1 MRALLLFILLL
12 FIALTLPAQIRL
24 HQIENL
30 PVQFHAP
37 GTLYAIGD
45 VVKTSDGMLYRATAS
60 TTTTPPGADWEGFD
74 SGGAAADG
82 NGILDGGIDTVASYG
97 WWAFPLNEGADAYG
111 RFSYGREQ
119 NSNSFISGPVYTAA
133 GGEQA
138 AFFFTVD
145 SLGNYVAGEFTFN
158 DGLNTTRYR
167 PGSMF
172 FQGSSAPFGQTLSFT
187 STGMQF
193 NATLIGS
200 PYIAMPT
207 AGPGVSANGRVRVT
221 DGTGATTW
229 EDYTPAA
236 DITDDQQISISND
249 TIFLE
254 DGGFVVVPAGGGG
267 TPGEDAEYS
276 FFTTTDTDATTSGH
290 VVRWNQTS
298 PATSGWLLTGQ
309 TDLSP
314 PEDGDYLVIATV
326 GITHDNRAELQVEL
340 SKNGTPQSPVVRNY
354 VVRDANQNDG
364 GITLIYPIS
373 LTTSDDISIR
383 AISVIDGTGDAP
395 INPDITSMFV
405 QRLDIADGTGAGA
418 DQTLSISNDTIF
430 LTNGGFVVLPESG
443 GGGGTDDQTLS
454 LSGRTLSIL
463 NGNSVSIP
471 WERNGSLIGS
481 SDVTRV
487 GIGTTS
493 PAQPLQISVSGS
505 NFNDRPGIALNN
517 TAFSGFWGALHGDG
531 AIGSIGQSYS
541 SDGGLFF
548 RGFTYSSRP
557 AFRLQGYV
565 GTASPLSGDAAVSIE
580 GLKYDAGNSGSLK
593 YQAMNGNDLLLSVTA
608 GFPTGQTEALAL
620 RANFTGNLGLWNYDS
635 GIAGSN
641 GQVLGWSGGVLQPIT
656 LAGGGTDSQTL
667 SINGNELSISNGN
680 TITLPTGGGGGSD
693 GNQNYIIAT
702 GSYDPDNPLSNWTQ
716 PGASNG
722 STAAVYFDNGVAKY
736 EYNGTTWTKVIFI
749 PSYVTQAREGFA
761 VFEDVHPENPVE
773 TQNHA
778 YTYVG
783 THNRT
788 YFAWARETNVEAYVS
803 YYDHDLKEFGP
814 EVAWGIPRSG
824 ATDDHAVPGIVVAN
838 DGHILLFQEELLGTA
853 GFANNSPV
861 HIRRST
867 NPEDISSWSAVSGSP
882 FSNRASYLYPN
893 VMPNGDVVMY
903 MRSDHEYMSCWRS
916 TDNGVSWEN
925 FDGSSIGSSTASG
938 PHIVSLPSN
947 NWCYLFTAQVK
958 GGLAVI
964 VRHRN
969 GNISEYPNSHVLFTS
984 DNITYG
990 NWTWWVNGQS
1000 GGWSKNVDTG
1010 GAISLTELNNNAL
1023 IVGDAGE
1030 TEDVV
1035 SAKQFQ
1041 VSDGYMWIYYL
1052 YNPDPSTLATTAR
1065 LRVFDSNYNQVTD
1078 VDIFDNINNP
1088 PAALRSFSYMGMN
1101 VHDAANGEASFIFPN
1116 GTELWHI
1123 KTLDFGK
1130 NFTVQRKIT
1139 DYAGAEANGSRV
1151 QFFRNQRFNVSA
1163 LMFRMDTPDPELGV
1177 YIMDMRGDEW
1187 RWLTEPITE

>member
-1 MRALLLFILLL
+1 MRALILFVLLL
-12 FIALTLPAQIRL
+12 FLSLMLPAQKIRL
-24 HQIENL
+24 HQLEKL
-30 PVQFHAP
+30 PVEFHAP
-37 GTLYAIGD
+37 GTLYVIGD
-45 VVKTSDGMLYRATAS
+45 VVKTSDGLLYRATAS

-74 SGGAAADG
+74 VGGAAADG
-82 NGILDGGIDTVASYG
+82 NGILKGGIDTVESTG
-97 WWAFPLNEGADAYG
+97 WWAFPLNPDADAYG
-111 RFSYGREQ
+111 RFSIGRQQ
-119 NSNSFISGPVYTAA
+119 NSNSFTSGPVYTAA

-145 SLGNYVAGEFTFN
+145 SLGNYVNGEFVFN

-172 FQGSSAPFGQTLSFT
+172 FQGNSAPFGHTLSFT

-193 NATLIGS
+193 SATLTGS

-229 EDYTPAA
+229 EDYTPAG
-236 DITDDQQISISND
+236 DITDDQTLSLN
-249 TIFLE
+249 
-254 DGGFVVVPAGGGG
+254 G
-267 TPGEDAEYS
+267 
-276 FFTTTDTDATTSGH
+276 
-290 VVRWNQTS
+290 
-298 PATSGWLLTGQ
+298 
-309 TDLSP
+309 TDLSI
-314 PEDGDYLVIATV
+314 EDGNTVDLSVIQDGTIDGDSNPA
-326 GITHDNRAELQVEL
+326 NELQVL
-340 SKNGTPQSPVVRNY
+340 SINGQ
-354 VVRDANQNDG
+354 D
-364 GITLIYPIS
+364 
-373 LTTSDDISIR
+373 
-383 AISVIDGTGDAP
+383 
-395 INPDITSMFV
+395 
-405 QRLDIADGTGAGA
+405 
-418 DQTLSISNDTIF
+418 LSISNGNTV
-430 LTNGGFVVLPESG
+430 TLPS
-443 GGGGTDDQTLS
+443 GGGGTDSQTLS

-471 WERNGSLIGS
+471 WERTGSLIGS

-487 GIGTTS
+487 GIGTTA

-517 TAFSGFWGALHGDG
+517 TAFSGLWGTLHGNG

-565 GTASPLSGDAAVSIE
+565 GSSSPGADDAAVSIE

-593 YQAMNGNDLLLSVTA
+593 YQSMSGNDLIMSVTA
-608 GFPTGQTEALAL
+608 GFPTGQTEVLAL
-620 RANFTGNLGLWNYDS
+620 RANFTGNLGLWNYNS
-635 GIAGSN
+635 GIAGTN

-656 LAGGGTDSQTL
+656 ISSGSTQTL
-667 SINGNELSISNGN
+667 SISGDQLSISGGN
-680 TITLPTGGGGGSD
+680 TVTLPSGGGAAD
-693 GNQNYIIAT
+693 GNQNYITAT
-702 GSYDPDNPLSNWTQ
+702 GDYDPDSPLSNWTQ
-716 PGASNG
+716 PSAVNG

-736 EYNGTTWTKVIFI
+736 EYDGSAWTKVIFI
-749 PSYVTQAREGFA
+749 PNYVTQAREGFA
-761 VFEDVHPENPVE
+761 TFQNVHPENPVE

-778 YTYVG
+778 YTYIG
-783 THNRT
+783 SHHRT

-803 YYDHDLKEFGP
+803 YYDHEKKEFGP

-824 ATDDHAVPGIVVAN
+824 ATDDHAVPAIVVAN
-838 DGHILLFQEELLGTA
+838 DGHILLFQEQLLGTA
-853 GFANNSPV
+853 GFANNSPI

-882 FSNRASYLYPN
+882 FSNRGSYLYPN
-893 VMPNGDVVMY
+893 VMPNGDVVVY

-916 TDNGVSWEN
+916 TDNGVTWKN
-925 FDGSSIGSSTASG
+925 FDDTAIGSTTASG
-938 PHIVSLPSN
+938 PHIVSLPAN

-958 GGLAVI
+958 GGLSII

-969 GNISEYPNSHVLFTS
+969 GNVSEYPNSHALFTS

-990 NWTWWVNGQS
+990 NWTWWINGQT

-1010 GAISLTELNNNAL
+1010 GAISITELNDNCL
-1023 IVGDAGE
+1023 IVGDAAE

-1052 YNPDPSTLATTAR
+1052 YNPDPSTLATRAR
-1065 LRVFDSNYNQVTD
+1065 LRVYDVNYNQVSD

-1088 PAALRSFSYMGMN
+1088 PAALRSFSYMGMD
-1101 VHDAANGEASFIFPN
+1101 VHDTANGEASFVFPN
-1116 GTELWHI
+1116 GTELWQI

-1139 DYAGAEANGSRV
+1139 DYAGTEANGSRV

-1163 LMFRMDTPDPELGV
+1163 LMFRMDTPNPELGV
-1177 YIMDMRGDEW
+1177 YIMDLRGDEW
-1187 RWLTEPITE
+1187 RYLTDPITE